1 MANPLAQREWQM
13 RRCQVGVDCQF
24 IFVVSLSSGPLS
36 VLWCPCPLL
45 LSSSVVSLS
54 SLVLSCPLLWC
65 PCPLLLSSSVVSLS
79 SSVVS
84 LSSTAV
90 NADDQAR
97 RSCRLYTSC
106 IFIVSVLKK
115 LHFLSLGSAVEGF
128 QEAQELQGSETK
140 GTDSR
145 TQSWKC
151 A

>member
-24 IFVVSLSSGPLS
+24 IFVVSLSS
-36 VLWCPCPLL
+36 CP
-45 LSSSVVSLS
+45 SLYCGV
-54 SLVLSCPLLWC
+54 LVLSC
-65 PCPLLLSSSVVSLS
+65 LSSLATLVLFCGVLVLLP
-79 SSVVS
+79 VVS

-115 LHFLSLGSAVEGF
+115 CVFLSLGRAVEGL
-128 QEAQELQGSETK
+128 QETQELSRSETK
-140 GTDSR
+140 GADSR
-145 TQSWKC
+145 TQSWQC
-151 A
+151 P